1 MAIIETRQRKNG
13 SVSFRA
19 LIRIKGYPP
28 VSQTFARRTDA
39 KLWAQQTESAMK
51 SGRYQHT
58 PEAKRHTVAEAIERY
73 LLDVLS
79 NRPRNEAN
87 IRTHL
92 EWWKEQLGHCLMANL
107 TPPILIEKLQ
117 HLARVPGENGKVRSA
132 STVVRYSASF
142 SHLLSVASREW
153 EWIQDNPMRKV
164 RKPSEPRGRVRFL
177 DDVERERLLQA
188 CKESGNALLY
198 PAVVIALSTGLRK
211 TELMSLTWQDADLA
225 KGYLIIHETKN
236 GERRGVPIRGLA
248 LDLLRALFMR
258 KTTSLFVFP
267 GRSLDAPADLRAAW
281 EQALQKAQ
289 ILNFRWHDLRH
300 CCASYLVMNQAS
312 LAEVAEILGHKTLQM
327 TKRYAHLSEGHKGTV
342 IERMNEKIFG

>member
-1 MAIIETRQRKNG
+1 
-13 SVSFRA
+13 
-19 LIRIKGYPP
+19 
-28 VSQTFARRTDA
+28 
-39 KLWAQQTESAMK
+39 
-51 SGRYQHT
+51 
-58 PEAKRHTVAEAIERY
+58 
-73 LLDVLS
+73 
-79 NRPRNEAN
+79 
-87 IRTHL
+87 
-92 EWWKEQLGHCLMANL
+92 
-107 TPPILIEKLQ
+107 
-117 HLARVPGENGKVRSA
+117 
-132 STVVRYSASF
+132 
-142 SHLLSVASREW
+142 
-153 EWIQDNPMRKV
+153 
-164 RKPSEPRGRVRFL
+164 
-177 DDVERERLLQA
+177 VERERLLQA